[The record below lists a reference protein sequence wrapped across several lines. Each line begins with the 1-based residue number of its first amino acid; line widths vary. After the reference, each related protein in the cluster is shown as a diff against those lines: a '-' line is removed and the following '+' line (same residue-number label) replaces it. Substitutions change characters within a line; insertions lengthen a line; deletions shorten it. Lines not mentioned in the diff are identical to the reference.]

1 MLLPYLCA
9 ASLNLG
15 CTPRRASRS
24 QRNNNPRCYLT
35 SSSQEPINI
44 STSILENPHPGNHA
58 NISQVM
64 SRYSTFLKPSS
75 MSVIQPGSELNN
87 IAFPNND
94 CPINKFIISPENCP
108 PSGNKRSPTE
118 VYPASNI
125 CAVYPLY
132 YGNQLQSEESWSG
145 FGAPSNSK
153 SNPPE
158 SPGVGTV
165 QNLLSYAIDPK
176 KKPGEKDVVH
186 VIENSSKIECDLSL
200 RLGPISIPCMS
211 VENSWP
217 QEFEDVG
224 SSCSREGSKLGD
236 LSPQVDKQFP
246 LFPRGNAN
254 DPLDSCS
261 SKRRSEGEN
270 LNMEATIRK
279 RKAAIS
285 YPLEDRQFCCQP
297 KLPYNYLPG
306 RMRNAG
312 S

>member
-1 MLLPYLCA
+1 M
-9 ASLNLG
+9 S
-15 CTPRRASRS
+15 
-24 QRNNNPRCYLT
+24 
-35 SSSQEPINI
+35 I
-44 STSILENPHPGNHA
+44 STTILENSHQGNHT

-64 SRYSTFLKPSS
+64 SHYSTFLKPAS
-75 MSVIQPGSELNN
+75 MRVIHPGSELHST
-87 IAFPNND
+87 AFHNTD
-94 CPINKFIISPENCP
+94 CPTNKFLFPSENCP
-108 PSGNKRSPTE
+108 PSGNKSSSME
-118 VYPASNI
+118 VYPDSNFR
-125 CAVYPLY
+125 AVYPLY
-132 YGNQLQSEESWSG
+132 YGNQLQSEEALTG

-158 SPGVGTV
+158 PAGAGTV
-165 QNLLSYAIDPK
+165 QNLFSHAIDSK
-176 KKPGEKDVVH
+176 KKLSEKELVLAT
-186 VIENSSKIECDLSL
+186 ENSSKIECDLSL

-224 SSCSREGSKLGD
+224 SCCSREGSKLGD

-246 LFPRGNAN
+246 FFPKGNAD

-261 SKRRSEGEN
+261 SKRSSEMEN
-270 LNMEATIRK
+270 LNMEVTMRK